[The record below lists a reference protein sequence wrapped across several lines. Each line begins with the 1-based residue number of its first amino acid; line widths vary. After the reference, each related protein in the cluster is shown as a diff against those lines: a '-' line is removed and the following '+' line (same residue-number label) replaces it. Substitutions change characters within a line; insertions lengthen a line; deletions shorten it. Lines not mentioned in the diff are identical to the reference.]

1 MNIIIK
7 LLLLI
12 ISFLIIASCT
22 EKISYSGKIF
32 NFDNNINNFNN
43 KKDVINILGYPNFI
57 DPIEKKYI
65 YFSEKR
71 SSKNFF
77 DNEVIESKLIV
88 FQFNEN
94 DIIQFAKEYNLDNKN
109 KIKFIEDNTEN
120 QIIKTGLLEKIF
132 GGVGAATTPIN

>member
-12 ISFLIIASCT
+12 MLFLLIASCT
-22 EKISYSGKIF
+22 EKVSYSGKIF

-43 KKDVINILGYPNFI
+43 KKDVIDILGYPNFI

-71 SSKNFF
+71 KSKNFF
-77 DNEVIESKLIV
+77 DNQIIESKLIV

-94 DIIQFAKEYNLDNKN
+94 DIIQFVQESNLDDQN
-109 KIKFIEDNTEN
+109 KIKFIKDNTES
-120 QIIKTGLLEKIF
+120 QIIETGLIEKIF
-132 GGVGAATTPIN
+132 GGVGAAKTPIY

>member
-71 SSKNFF
+71 RSKNFF

-132 GGVGAATTPIN
+132 GGVGPATTPIN